1 MSIHGL
7 LQEPASYPSNFIT
20 LPFTIPPSSENYGQQ
35 AFQAIVRTVTASG
48 GVPTM
53 IANDDFQETEFD
65 LGNNTPEGGINVYLS
80 NITVTL
86 HLDDAVNYNN
96 VAGFGMIAWNYGST
110 TSRIIIQTYNFGA
123 ASITNW
129 RIEVIAFPIIQ
140 GGLWPTYKATDQN
153 TSQSLFL
160 GTPISP
166 DPPVQKWVYSNPS
179 FSFNENNI
187 VIGETGILYIAED
200 GGRLVALRDGGNSA
214 FVLWDFPTGQV
225 NLTSPACGRD
235 AVLYV
240 GSNNALY
247 KLIEI
252 DTINPFNEWSINL
265 TPLTN
270 PFPPLVSYNSTGDAT
285 IYISGQNGHVYAVSD
300 EGVSATYKWTFV
312 LPIGAMFIGLSI
324 DGSVLY
330 VSNANVLYSVD
341 TSTGL
346 LKWSRTIG
354 GVPFSTP
361 SVGADGT
368 IYIYGVGTTL
378 YAITDNGTTSTLK
391 WTLAIVGLT
400 SNLFRTISIGGNY
413 DRLYLVTDTQVLA
426 VTDNGAS
433 GTTNWIYNVDPSLAP
448 NDLNS
453 VTIGLDGTLYITG
466 DYTLAVCLTDNGAS
480 VTKNWDNQLAGGFA
494 SQFTIGLNQ
503 RCYLGNDQTGII
515 AL

>member
-35 AFQAIVRTVTASG
+35 AFQAISRSVTASG

-53 IANDDFQETEFD
+53 TAGDDFQETEFD
-65 LGNNTPEGGINVYLS
+65 LGVNVYLS

-86 HLDDAVNYNN
+86 HLNDAVNYNN
-96 VAGFGMIAWNYGST
+96 VAGFGMIAWDYGTT
-110 TSRIIIQTYNFGA
+110 TSRIIIQTYNFSAG
-123 ASITNW
+123 SITNW
-129 RIEVIAFPIIQ
+129 KIEVIAFPIIQ
-140 GGLWPTYKATDQN
+140 GGLWSTYKATDQN

-179 FSFNENNI
+179 FSFNDNNI
-187 VIGETGILYIAED
+187 VIGETGILFIAED
-200 GGRLVALRDGGNSA
+200 SGHLIGLQDNGNSA
-214 FVLWDFPTGQV
+214 SILWDYNIGSA
-225 NLTSPACGRD
+225 NLASPALGRD
-235 AVLYV
+235 NTIYV
-240 GSNNALY
+240 GGNNGLS
-247 KLIEI
+247 KFSQ
-252 DTINPFNEWSINL
+252 INSANPNIQWTTNL

-270 PFPPLVSYNSTGDAT
+270 PFPPLISYNSSGDAT
-285 IYISGQNGHVYAVSD
+285 IYISGQNGHVYSVLED
-300 EGVSATYKWTFV
+300 GTYNWVFV
-312 LPIGAMFIGLSI
+312 LPVGAIFIGLSN

-330 VSNANVLYSVD
+330 GSNANVLYAIN

-346 LKWSRTIG
+346 SKWSRTIG

-378 YAITDNGTTSTLK
+378 YAITDNGTTSTIK

-400 SNLFRTISIGGNY
+400 SNLFRSISIGGNY
-413 DRLYLVTDTQVLA
+413 DRLYLVTDTQVVA
-426 VTDNGAS
+426 VTDNGGS
-433 GTTNWIYNVDPSLAP
+433 GTTNWIYNVDPLLAP
-448 NDLNS
+448 NDLTS
-453 VTIGLDGTLYITG
+453 VTIGLNGTLYISG
-466 DYTLAVCLTDNGAS
+466 DYTLALCLTDNGGS
-480 VTKNWDNQLAGGFA
+480 VTKNWDNQLAGGQA
-494 SQFTIGLNQ
+494 SQFTIGIRQ

>member
-35 AFQAIVRTVTASG
+35 AFQAIVRSVTASG

-53 IANDDFQETEFD
+53 IANDDFQLTEFD
-65 LGNNTPEGGINVYLS
+65 LGVNVYLS

-86 HLDDAVNYNN
+86 HLDNAINYNN
-96 VAGFGMIAWNYGST
+96 VAGFGMISWDYGST
-110 TSRIIIQTYNFGA
+110 STRIIIATYNFSA
-123 ASITNW
+123 SSITNW
-129 RIEVIAFPIIQ
+129 KIEVIAFPIIQ
-140 GGLWPTYKATDQN
+140 GGLWSTYKATDQN

-166 DPPVQKWVYSNPS
+166 DPPVQKWVYNDPQY
-179 FSFNENNI
+179 SFNENNI
-187 VIGETGILYIAED
+187 VIGDSGILYIAED
-200 GGRLVALRDGGNSA
+200 GGRLIALSDGGNA
-214 FVLWDFPTGQV
+214 GYVLWDFPTGQV
-225 NLTSPACGRD
+225 NLVSPACGRD
-235 AVLYV
+235 QTLYLV
-240 GSNNALY
+240 TNNLLT
-247 KLIEI
+247 KLIEV
-252 DTINPFNEWSINL
+252 DTINPNDIWNVNL

-285 IYISGQNGHVYAVSD
+285 IYVSGQNGHIYAVSD
-300 EGVSATYKWTFV
+300 EGVSATYKWVFI
-312 LPIGAMFIGLSI
+312 LPVGAMFIALSN

-330 VSNANVLYSVD
+330 ASNANVLYSID

-391 WTLAIVGLT
+391 WTLAIAGLT
-400 SNLFRTISIGGNY
+400 SNLFRSISIGGNY
-413 DRLYLVTDTQVLA
+413 DRLYLVTDTQVVA
-426 VTDNGAS
+426 VTDNGGS
-433 GTTNWIYNVDPSLAP
+433 GTTNWIYNVDPALAP
-448 NDLNS
+448 NELTS
-453 VTIGLDGTLYITG
+453 VTISLNGTLYITG
-466 DYTLAVCLTDNGAS
+466 DYTLILCLTDNGAS
-480 VTKNWDNQLAGGFA
+480 VTKNWDEQIAGGQA

-503 RCYLGNDQTGII
+503 RCYLGNDQTGIH
-515 AL
+515 AF